1 MYSMYGV
8 VPPMVTPFTK
18 NGDIDEDGLRTL
30 VKFLKEHVHGLFIC
44 GSYGSGPM
52 MNTEERKKVAE
63 ITVKENQGKVDV
75 IVHVGSADTRTSV
88 DLTRHAASLGA
99 QAVAAVG
106 PYYFHHNK
114 DSILSFYGDLV
125 KAAGNT
131 PVYVYNNPG
140 FQGYP
145 MDVSMIEELRT
156 IGVHGIKD
164 ATFNIM
170 EHAAYRRK
178 LNKDFDIALGTEAM
192 FLSAAVLGTKAF
204 IPGLGNAF
212 PEINVRM
219 FDEAMRGDYEA
230 CRETQFIINQMRD
243 IMYMARSTQ
252 LAVYAMLEIRG
263 ILTTYPRK
271 PFLPALDADKEK
283 MRQALRELKVL

>member
-1 MYSMYGV
+1 
-8 VPPMVTPFTK
+8 MVTPFTK